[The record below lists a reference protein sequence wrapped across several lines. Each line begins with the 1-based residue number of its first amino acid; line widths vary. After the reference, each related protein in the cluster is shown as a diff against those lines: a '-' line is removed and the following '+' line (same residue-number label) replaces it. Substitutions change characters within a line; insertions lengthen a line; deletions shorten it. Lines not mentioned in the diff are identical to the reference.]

1 MRGELQLKEMR
12 EQQECCYILLS
23 CDEEAALEDNGLP
36 LSSVCCCCS
45 KGKCRINSE
54 LFKDIFLQKHF
65 KSVAPKGIY
74 FRGEREVISSVPS
87 QKSSLLCDVLAR
99 KTFSRDYA
107 FPQEINLFCRA
118 FPCMFQNLI
127 SVSICLKK
135 PRKISCSPWPVVPL

>member
-12 EQQECCYILLS
+12 EQQERCYILLS

-74 FRGEREVISSVPS
+74 FRRERGYLKSPFPEEFSV
-87 QKSSLLCDVLAR
+87 
-99 KTFSRDYA
+99 
-107 FPQEINLFCRA
+107 
-118 FPCMFQNLI
+118 M
-127 SVSICLKK
+127 
-135 PRKISCSPWPVVPL
+135 